1 MIAMRRLK
9 KLTRY
14 LLGTS
19 EVYQKLCLDAHAE
32 TLKCLSKAI
41 GLTTK
46 KLVKAAVEEQFSFTD
61 AQCSHGHTED
71 EFFFFERRDRVVRH
85 SLRSNRVFGNNAI
98 FPRKAVQNSTA
109 SSDNCSE
116 RICGVQTKKARSNE
130 THRAED
136 AHSAEMAEH
145 GTTSYSQS
153 GYASCGSNV
162 GLRFFFC

>member
-1 MIAMRRLK
+1 MRKHRTATMNHSHTNEARTCKTCWQSSVHQLNVNTLSISMRNPTMIAMRRLK

-19 EVYQKLCLDAHAE
+19 EVCQKLCLHAHAE

-61 AQCSHGHTED
+61 AQCSHGHTQKTRV
-71 EFFFFERRDRVVRH
+71 FFERRDRVVRH
-85 SLRSNRVFGNNAI
+85 SLRSTGVFGNSAT

-109 SSDNCSE
+109 SSDN
-116 RICGVQTKKARSNE
+116 
-130 THRAED
+130 
-136 AHSAEMAEH
+136 HS
-145 GTTSYSQS
+145 
-153 GYASCGSNV
+153 
-162 GLRFFFC
+162 